1 MGLLIDSTV
10 AIHAE
15 RRGLTPAQLIDELE
29 ERHGDI
35 LLAVSVMSAAELF
48 HGCRRADTPSRRA
61 RREEFVEALLSAV
74 PVIPITLTV
83 ARIFGEIDASLRAA
97 GLPIPTSDLLIAAT
111 ALSRDDDV
119 VTGDTRHFARVPGLA
134 VQVLP
139 SGSR

>member
-10 AIHAE
+10 VIHAE
-15 RRGLTPAQLIDELE
+15 RRGLTPAQLIDELQ
-29 ERHGDI
+29 ERYGDTV
-35 LLAVSVMSAAELF
+35 LAVSVMSAAELF
-48 HGCRRADTPSRRA
+48 HGCRRADTPARRA

-74 PVIPITLTV
+74 PVIPITLAV
-83 ARIFGEIDASLRAA
+83 ARIFGEIDANLRAA

-119 VTGDTRHFARVPGLA
+119 VTGDTWHFARVPGLA
-134 VQVLP
+134 VEALP